1 MDLSNEWLRRDVGT
15 VSVYYGYSRDV
26 ASSDTDRSW
35 SILKIST
42 VGTVDSVSWN
52 DNSKLEYIGVWNDRV
67 ANFSTPSGSLGITY
81 SVTEGSFN
89 AALSSGATIISSWTY
104 LTGVNT
110 YKISI
115 TDQNGVLYNSLGAP
129 FSNNYVT
136 ERITDTIKGD
146 NKFIFNGSAGMTY
159 SFTVTGV
166 NPIGTSAS
174 TVTITT

>member
-15 VSVYYGYSRDV
+15 VSVYYGYSRNV
-26 ASSDTDRSW
+26 ASTDSDRSW

-67 ANFSTPSGSLGITY
+67 ANFTTPTGSLGITY
-81 SVTEGSFN
+81 SKTVGSFN
-89 AALSSGATIISSWTY
+89 TVSINSSWSY

-110 YKISI
+110 YKISV
-115 TDQNGVLYNSLGAP
+115 TDQNGVLYNSMGSP
-129 FSNNYVT
+129 FLNNYAT
-136 ERITDTIKGD
+136 ESERITTIVKGD
-146 NKFIFNGSAGMTY
+146 NRFVFNGTSGMTY
-159 SFTVTGV
+159 SFTLTGV
-166 NPIGTSAS
+166 NPVGSSAS

>member
-42 VGTVDSVSWN
+42 VGTVDSVSWS
-52 DNSKLEYIGVWNDRV
+52 DNSKLEYIGVWSDRV
-67 ANFSTPSGSLGITY
+67 DNFITPSGSLGITY
-81 SVTEGSFN
+81 STTEGSFN
-89 AALSSGATIISSWTY
+89 SVTINSSWTY

-115 TDQNGVLYNSLGAP
+115 VDQNGVLYNSMGTP
-129 FSNNYVT
+129 FLNNYAT
-136 ERITDTIKGD
+136 ERITNIIKGD
-146 NKFIFNGSAGMTY
+146 NRFIFNGTVGMTY
-159 SFTVTGV
+159 SLTVTGV

>member
-15 VSVYYGYSRDV
+15 VSVYYGYARNV
-26 ASSDTDRSW
+26 ASTDSDRSW

-67 ANFSTPSGSLGITY
+67 ANFTTPSGSLGITY
-81 SVTEGSFN
+81 STVKGSFN
-89 AALSSGATIISSWTY
+89 SVTINSSWSY

-115 TDQNGVLYNSLGAP
+115 TDQNGVLYSSMGSP
-129 FSNNYVT
+129 FLNNYVT
-136 ERITDTIKGD
+136 ERITTIVKGD
-146 NKFIFNGSAGMTY
+146 NRFVFNGESGMTY
-159 SFTVTGV
+159 SFTLTGV
-166 NPIGTSAS
+166 NTIGSSAS
-174 TVTITT
+174 TVTIVT